1 VFSEKL
7 LGYFCV
13 RAMLQSCWRFFQVGS
28 NLDRPELSVL
38 AVLEIAEMR
47 GNAEI
52 WRRFGGGSDRNRALL
67 GNPVQPVHDMQIVQN
82 RINTSYFAS
91 C

>member
-1 VFSEKL
+1 MLGLSSSLVGGFS
-7 LGYFCV
+7 
-13 RAMLQSCWRFFQVGS
+13 QVGG

-38 AVLEIAEMR
+38 AVLEIAEVH

-67 GNPVQPVHDMQIVQN
+67 GNPVQPAHDMQIVQN
-82 RINTSYFAS
+82 RIDTGYFAS